1 MEAAPPLARLRL
13 TGLVLAAVLG
23 TGGCAT
29 GHLADPWDGLTEPWD
44 DRIIA
49 EGPCVDGERH
59 GWWTLRWP
67 RGLVAAG
74 SYDRGEERGEWYY
87 RYPDGGC
94 KVVTYR
100 YSPREV
106 RIEEQPMGN
115 AVMFAGHVFLQHL
128 EPHCNLPGF
137 WTTSWLESE
146 AKTQAGEEALG
157 FTREQRRRIQES
169 LEEAGFDP
177 GPADGVFSPRT
188 RMAFA
193 RWQDARGYEM
203 TRYLAKG
210 QVLAMAGADGGR
222 VGTGGGEGDH
232 RTSAKRGGYAR
243 RPVG

>member
-106 RIEEQPMGN
+106 GIEEQPMGN

-146 AKTQAGEEALG
+146 AKTQAGEEASG
-157 FTREQRRRIQES
+157 FTRSNAAGYRRASRRRAS
-169 LEEAGFDP
+169 T
-177 GPADGVFSPRT
+177 PARRTGCSAHARGWRSRDGRT
-188 RMAFA
+188 RGA
-193 RWQDARGYEM
+193 
-203 TRYLAKG
+203 TR
-210 QVLAMAGADGGR
+210 
-222 VGTGGGEGDH
+222 
-232 RTSAKRGGYAR
+232 
-243 RPVG
+243 